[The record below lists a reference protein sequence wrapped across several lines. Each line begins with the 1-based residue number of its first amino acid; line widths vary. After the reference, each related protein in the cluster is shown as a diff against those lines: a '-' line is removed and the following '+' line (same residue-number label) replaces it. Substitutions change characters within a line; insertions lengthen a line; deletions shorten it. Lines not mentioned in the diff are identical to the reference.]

1 MTGKVEYWWCM
12 LGLKY
17 PPVQYFK
24 KSNLQPNEIY
34 LWMKTNGAS
43 LTLNIQWAFQ
53 SIHFLKEF
61 FFFGR
66 PFSKSFLN
74 LLQYCFCFMFWF
86 HGCEPCGILVPW
98 PGIELGSTGRWSRHH
113 WSTRQVPFHPF
124 LPALYCTDIP
134 NILWLWFFF
143 FFFNAPLTA
152 DKDGFLF
159 SSFCAYVYKSWEG
172 RGTEWRL
179 NGCKLAEHSL

>member
-34 LWMKTNGAS
+34 LWTKTNGAS
-43 LTLNIQWAFQ
+43 LTLNLQWAFQ
-53 SIHFLKEF
+53 SIHFLKEFF

-86 HGCEPCGILVPW
+86 HGCEPCGILAPW
-98 PGIELGSTGRWSRHH
+98 PGIELGSTGRWSCHH
-113 WSTRQVPFHPF
+113 WSTRKSHSIHSCLHCTALTF
-124 LPALYCTDIP
+124 LISYGFG
-134 NILWLWFFF
+134 FFF
-143 FFFNAPLTA
+143 FLMPPSVLTKMASYFPLSVLMSISLGKA
-152 DKDGFLF
+152 G
-159 SSFCAYVYKSWEG
+159 G
-172 RGTEWRL
+172 L
-179 NGCKLAEHSL
+179 NED